1 MGMREKLIDLCKQA
15 NDELRLRAGCSTWG
29 DFVDILIANG
39 VTIPVRCGECKYC
52 VVMSEG
58 MCCDRALPTK
68 RMEDYYIHGS
78 TVLARFDGDAFCSR
92 GERRTYER

>member
-1 MGMREKLIDLCKQA
+1 MGMREKLIELVATAPGHA
-15 NDELRLRAGCSTWG
+15 NYEIYSIAEI
-29 DFVDILIANG
+29 VDDLIANG
-39 VTIPVRCGECKYC
+39 VTIPVRCRDCRHC

-78 TVLARFDGDAFCSR
+78 TVLARVDGDAFCSR
-92 GERRTYER
+92 GERRNDER